1 MTWTMD
7 AAHSAVTFTAKHMMV
22 TTVRGTLPIR
32 DLEIEFRE
40 DDPDSS
46 WVRVEMDAA
55 SIDTGQDMRDT
66 HLRSADFLDAEHHP
80 TITFR
85 STRIVPR
92 GGNEFDLQ
100 GELTIRGVTRP
111 VTLRSEY
118 SGIARNFDGKRRAA
132 FSATTRIDREDF
144 GLTWNVAL
152 EQGGWLVSKDIKIEI
167 DLVLLAPAEVDI
179 VDGPAERQP
188 AVTA

>member
-22 TTVRGTLPIR
+22 TTVRGTLAIR
-32 DLEIEFRE
+32 ELEIEFRP
-40 DDPDSS
+40 DDPDAS
-46 WVRVEMDAA
+46 WVHVEMDAA
-55 SIDTGQDMRDT
+55 SIDTGQEMRDT
-66 HLRSADFLDAEHHP
+66 HLRSGDFLDAEHHP

-92 GGNEFDLQ
+92 GGNELDLE
-100 GELTIRGVTRP
+100 GELTIRGVTHP
-111 VTLRSEY
+111 VTLGSEY
-118 SGIARNFDGKRRAA
+118 SGIAPNFDGQRRAA
-132 FSATTRIDREDF
+132 FSAATKIDREDF

-152 EQGGWLVSKDIKIEI
+152 EQGGWLVSKEIKIEI
-167 DLVLLAPAEVDI
+167 DLVLLAPAEVETMEE
-179 VDGPAERQP
+179 ATEREP